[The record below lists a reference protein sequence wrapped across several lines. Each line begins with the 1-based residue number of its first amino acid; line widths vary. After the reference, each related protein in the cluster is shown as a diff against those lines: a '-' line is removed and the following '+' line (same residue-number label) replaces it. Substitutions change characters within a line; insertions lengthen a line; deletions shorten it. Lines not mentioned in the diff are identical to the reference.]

1 MNLFLQIFLYFDVF
15 IIGAV
20 AATALRHGYAHF
32 RPHPDAKA
40 SHPIHPAEQP
50 LSKEVR
56 DKLTLEAQEK
66 YRRLLDGSVEHLSRE
81 LSVTADKINQV
92 VNKLAADILSRE
104 QAAYNQLLKD
114 SLAKAEGEIA
124 EAKEQTTAYQAQL
137 RAKLDQ
143 DIAAERQ
150 RLIDLIDHKLSDSI
164 MAFLLE
170 TMGHEVDLG
179 AQSDYLLKTLEQHK
193 EEFKQALNL

>member
-32 RPHPDAKA
+32 RPHPDAKVN
-40 SHPIHPAEQP
+40 HPAHPAEQP

-104 QAAYNQLLKD
+104 QSAYNQLLKD

-124 EAKEQTTAYQAQL
+124 GAKEQTAAYQAQL

-150 RLIDLIDHKLSDSI
+150 RLIDQIDHKLSDSI

-170 TMGHEVDLG
+170 AMGHEVDLG

-193 EEFKQALNL
+193 DEFKQAVNS